1 MDLYGICA
9 SVHYAEEIATNSGRE
24 IVQKFVVLECVAGL
38 RYTRAVK
45 IGLSFPGSHKL
56 CRKSD
61 LHVKYV
67 NIELN
72 SFYILLGRG
81 TSVY

>member
-24 IVQKFVVLECVAGL
+24 IVQKFVILECVAGL

-67 NIELN
+67 DIELN

-81 TSVY
+81 ASVY